1 MNHPYFTLDET
12 DEVPLNIIYE
22 DAEGQTSSYNRDGYL
37 IINTKNPQ
45 KFNDLYQEASLKMM
59 RQGEKIMEKEM
70 ARLVDGHNSSLK
82 DALLAGQ

>member
-12 DEVPLNIIYE
+12 DEIPLNIIYE

-45 KFNDLYQEASLKMM
+45 KFNDLYQEAS
-59 RQGEKIMEKEM
+59 R
-70 ARLVDGHNSSLK
+70 
-82 DALLAGQ
+82 